1 MLNHRILSLMKV
13 TLFST
18 FIFIFFSC
26 NSIKGEEFVINGT
39 IKNTKSK
46 FIFLEKLSHSSI
58 FLVDSVKINDKGNFI
73 FKANIDQIGFY
84 RITLSKNASQS
95 PTWLLSLSPNEK
107 LTATLDALKPNEY
120 IFKGDAKQTD
130 FQTMLQT
137 VNTQQADLMQLSN
150 QYQNITKDN
159 PNSKDASALMQMI
172 QSKSDQFNTYI
183 SNVLLNSINPITK
196 YYLYSIILQQMQGQQ
211 LPNEILQQITNF
223 SKEIDST
230 LPKSIYASDF
240 AKIASN
246 LAKSNQNNGE
256 PEDMLSI
263 GKPAPDVSFIDE
275 SGKNVTL
282 SSFKGKTVLMDF
294 WASWC
299 RPCRNENP
307 NVVAAYK
314 KYKDKGF
321 MIVSIS
327 QDRDLDRWKQA
338 IIQDG
343 LIWNSHF
350 ADQKINNAASIL
362 YKVSYIPKTYLID
375 KNGIIIAKD
384 LRGAA
389 LEEALE
395 KALK

>member
-1 MLNHRILSLMKV
+1 
-13 TLFST
+13 
-18 FIFIFFSC
+18 
-26 NSIKGEEFVINGT
+26 
-39 IKNTKSK
+39 
-46 FIFLEKLSHSSI
+46 
-58 FLVDSVKINDKGNFI
+58 
-73 FKANIDQIGFY
+73 
-84 RITLSKNASQS
+84 
-95 PTWLLSLSPNEK
+95 
-107 LTATLDALKPNEY
+107 
-120 IFKGDAKQTD
+120 
-130 FQTMLQT
+130 
-137 VNTQQADLMQLSN
+137 
-150 QYQNITKDN
+150 
-159 PNSKDASALMQMI
+159 MQMI

-183 SNVLLNSINPITK
+183 SNVLSKSINPITK

-211 LPNEILQQITNF
+211 LPSEIVQQVTNF

-230 LPKSIYASDF
+230 LPKSIYAADF
-240 AKIASN
+240 TKIASN
-246 LAKSNQNNGE
+246 LSKSNQNNGE
-256 PEDMLSI
+256 PEDILSI

-321 MIVSIS
+321 VVVSIS

-343 LIWNSHF
+343 LIWNSHY

-389 LEEALE
+389 LEEAIE
-395 KALK
+395 KALR

>member
-13 TLFST
+13 TLLST

-120 IFKGDAKQTD
+120 IFKGDPKQSD

-183 SNVLLNSINPITK
+183 GNVLLNSINPITK

>member
-1 MLNHRILSLMKV
+1 MKV
-13 TLFST
+13 TLLST

-120 IFKGDAKQTD
+120 IFKGDPKQSD

-183 SNVLLNSINPITK
+183 GNVLLNSINPITK